1 MEVMKKLAKQV
12 FDKVSQN
19 NPGLGP
25 EGTIDMFV
33 LEYTKAVLFEAT
45 DVMRKSAEQT
55 ESQEVSRAM
64 KVAVVDVLDHF
75 GV

>member
-1 MEVMKKLAKQV
+1 MEVIKKLAKEV

-25 EGTIDMFV
+25 EKTIDMFV

-45 DVMRKSAEQT
+45 DVMRKSAADEPPA
-55 ESQEVSRAM
+55 VNKAM

>member
-1 MEVMKKLAKQV
+1 MEVIKRLAKEV
-12 FDKVSQN
+12 FEKVSAT
-19 NPGLGP
+19 NPGVGP
-25 EGTIDMFV
+25 EGMIDAFV

-45 DVMRKSAEQT
+45 DVMRKSAKDDTPEA
-55 ESQEVSRAM
+55 SRAM